1 MNMNLECVSML
12 FNLRQKY
19 LISLILMLMSFTTSA
34 ELYKP
39 FGTSGGKLD
48 FFGNYCANEK
58 EEARLWIAINQYST
72 SFLKETPSI
81 PPEQA
86 KYIKEESEASVE
98 RLVQILGNPI
108 SIMSDTRQS
117 VENIKSLSQQF
128 IDNQRILTLAK
139 KMEFIGR
146 VMDNLRVDT
155 FSDNGAKNAAMALS
169 AKIYFVSENTLK
181 ENTIVFRIFNRMLIR
196 QLICYGEIQK

>member
-1 MNMNLECVSML
+1 M
-12 FNLRQKY
+12 
-19 LISLILMLMSFTTSA
+19 LISFATSA
-34 ELYKP
+34 ELYNP
-39 FGTSGGKLD
+39 FRANGGKLD
-48 FFGNYCANEK
+48 FFGNYCVNEK
-58 EEARLWIAINQYST
+58 EEARLWIVINQYST

-108 SIMSDTRQS
+108 YIMSDTRQS

-128 IDNQRILTLAK
+128 LDNQRILTLAK

-146 VMDNLRVDT
+146 VMDNLRVET
-155 FSDNGAKNAAMALS
+155 FSDIGARNAATALS
-169 AKIYFVSENTLK
+169 AKSYFVSENTLK
-181 ENTIVFRIFNRMLIR
+181 ENTIVFRLFNQMLIR

>member
-1 MNMNLECVSML
+1 MNRYTML
-12 FNLRQKY
+12 IHLPFRYFVLFSLM
-19 LISLILMLMSFTTSA
+19 LISFATSA
-34 ELYKP
+34 ELYNP
-39 FGTSGGKLD
+39 FRANGGNLD
-48 FFGNYCANEK
+48 FFGNYCVNEK
-58 EEARLWIAINQYST
+58 EEARLWIGINQYST

-98 RLVQILGNPI
+98 RLVQILSNPI

-155 FSDNGAKNAAMALS
+155 FSDSGAKNAAMALS
-169 AKIYFVSENTLK
+169 AKSYFVSENTLK